1 MPFGHRWHVQ
11 TGYHSMSEKNKN
23 IRILIVDDEPEARET
38 IADILTEEGFIVE
51 TTDSAQKALA
61 LLEHSAFDLIISD
74 LRMPGMDGIT
84 LTKNVKALSIDSP
97 IIVITAFATIQDAVD
112 SMKAGAYDFITKPF
126 NIDHIRLT
134 VDKAL
139 EANRLMHLARE
150 REFYKALSH
159 SDEMTQLANYRSLTE
174 TLATEITRALRYSRP
189 LTVMMI
195 DIDNFKVCNDTFGH
209 LAGDRAIKDIAR
221 LIKKNTRGADFVAR
235 YGGEEFFVI
244 LPETAPDEALVVA
257 ERIRESIE
265 LFSFTAEDG
274 TSIGRL
280 TVTIGLSTLP
290 EKAGTQTELIDTADK
305 ALYHGKANGKNR
317 VIVYA
322 DPM

>member
-1 MPFGHRWHVQ
+1 
-11 TGYHSMSEKNKN
+11 MSDKNKN
-23 IRILIVDDEPEARET
+23 IRILIVDDEQSARD
-38 IADILTEEGFIVE
+38 IIGDILSEEGFQV
-51 TTDSAQKALA
+51 TTTASAQKALQQ
-61 LLEHSAFDLIISD
+61 LEQAAFDLIISD
-74 LRMPGMDGIT
+74 LRMPGMDGIA
-84 LTKNVKALSIDSP
+84 LTKNVKSLGIDVP
-97 IIVITAFATIQDAVD
+97 IIVITGYGTIEDAVD

-139 EANRLMHLARE
+139 ETKRLMHMARE

-174 TLATEITRALRYSRP
+174 TLSTEITRALRYQRP

-195 DIDNFKVCNDTFGH
+195 DIDDFKACNDTFGH

-244 LPETAPDEALVVA
+244 LPETTIAEAVVVA
-257 ERIRESIE
+257 QRIRESIE
-265 LFSFTAEDG
+265 RFDFTAEDA
-274 TSIGRL
+274 TAIGRL

-290 EKAGTQTELIDTADK
+290 EKAGTQTELIHTADK
-305 ALYHGKANGKNR
+305 ALYHGKASGKNR
-317 VIVYA
+317 VVVFA